1 MRAIALLSVLFLVS
15 QSNALVAMFSGTA
28 YDCVNDGVN
37 LGAFSFANIECVN
50 TNTTLPIAF
59 YASTVAPIQ
68 GQAHFLFDGDA
79 MGVVLGPFCTAMT
92 KLTPL
97 CGLGWDV
104 RAPFNY
110 AHSSVVVLQD
120 GTKCNLMAQVFSV
133 PENHPGG
140 VNCTPKHNSQ

>member
-1 MRAIALLSVLFLVS
+1 MPQPLRLFKGYCNHTLFVSVFLI
-15 QSNALVAMFSGTA
+15 LVVF
-28 YDCVNDGVN
+28 
-37 LGAFSFANIECVN
+37 
-50 TNTTLPIAF
+50 LPK
-59 YASTVAPIQ
+59 
-68 GQAHFLFDGDA
+68 QAHFLFDGDA

-140 VNCTPKHNSQ
+140 VNCNPKHSLQ